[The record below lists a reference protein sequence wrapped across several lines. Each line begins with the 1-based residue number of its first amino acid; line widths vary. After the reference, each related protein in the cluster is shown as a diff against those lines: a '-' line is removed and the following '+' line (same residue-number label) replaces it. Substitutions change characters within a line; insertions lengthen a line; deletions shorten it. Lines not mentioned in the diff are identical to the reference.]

1 MKAYVAI
8 TGLLFGLM
16 TLAHAVRVFLE
27 GAHLFRHPLFSAF
40 TLAAA
45 VLSLWAAW
53 LLLRPASR

>member
-16 TLAHAVRVFLE
+16 ALAHAVRVFLE
-27 GAHLFRHPLFSAF
+27 GTHLLRHPLFAVL
-40 TLAAA
+40 TLVAAA
-45 VLSLWAAW
+45 LSLWAAW